1 MKLYKLTNKN
11 GCTQGNTQWGIG
23 VTHELKAT
31 EKPRLCTKDVL
42 HAYKNINLALLLNPN
57 HANISNPKIWEAEGK
72 IVVEDYGKVGCFKLT
87 TTKELSCPDWYI
99 DDKKRRRVQVQF
111 AVLCAESVLHI
122 YENQYPDDNRPR
134 KAIEAAQNYLKK
146 PSNAA
151 AKAANAAANAAA
163 YAAYEAKA
171 ANAAANAAAYAAYE
185 AYEPY
190 AAYEAAYAAYAAYEP
205 YAAYEAANA
214 AAYAAKAAA
223 YAAKAAYVEI
233 DFCALADQAVKM
245 EDNN

>member
-1 MKLYKLTNKN
+1 MLNSLKLYKLTNKN

-151 AKAANAAANAAA
+151 AKAANAAA
-163 YAAYEAKA
+163 KA
-171 ANAAANAAAYAAYE
+171 ANAAAKAAYVAKAAYAA
-185 AYEPY
+185 Y
-190 AAYEAAYAAYAAYEP
+190 AAYEAAYAAYAAK
-205 YAAYEAANA
+205 AAYV
-214 AAYAAKAAA
+214 AYAAKAAN
-223 YAAKAAYVEI
+223 VEI

>member
-57 HANISNPKIWEAEGK
+57 HANISNPKIWEAEGE

-87 TTKELSCPDWYI
+87 TTKELPCPDWYI
-99 DDKKRRRVQVQF
+99 DDKKRRRMQVQF
-111 AVLCAESVLHI
+111 AVLCAEGVLHI

-151 AKAANAAANAAA
+151 A
-163 YAAYEAKA
+163 Y
-171 ANAAANAAAYAAYE
+171 AANAAAYAAYE
-185 AYEPY
+185 AYE
-190 AAYEAAYAAYAAYEP
+190 AYA
-205 YAAYEAANA
+205 AANA
-214 AAYAAKAAA
+214 AAYAANAANAAA
-223 YAAKAAYVEI
+223 NAANAANVEI

>member
-1 MKLYKLTNKN
+1 MELYKLTNKN

-151 AKAANAAANAAA
+151 AKAANAAAKAANAAYAAKATKAA
-163 YAAYEAKA
+163 YAAY
-171 ANAAANAAAYAAYE
+171 
-185 AYEPY
+185 
-190 AAYEAAYAAYAAYEP
+190 
-205 YAAYEAANA
+205 
-214 AAYAAKAAA
+214 AAA
-223 YAAKAAYVEI
+223 YAAKAAYEAYEAYAAYAAYEAANAVAYAAKAANVEI

>member
-1 MKLYKLTNKN
+1 MELYKLTNKN
-11 GCTQGNTQWGIG
+11 GCTHGNTQWGIG
-23 VTHELKAT
+23 VTHELKARK
-31 EKPRLCTKDVL
+31 KPRLCTKGVL

-151 AKAANAAANAAA
+151 AKAANAAAKAANAAA
-163 YAAYEAKA
+163 KAAKAAYEAAKAAKA
-171 ANAAANAAAYAAYE
+171 ANAAYAANA
-185 AYEPY
+185 
-190 AAYEAAYAAYAAYEP
+190 
-205 YAAYEAANA
+205 AAYEAANA
-214 AAYAAKAAA
+214 VAYAAKAAN
-223 YAAKAAYVEI
+223 VEI

>member
-1 MKLYKLTNKN
+1 MELYKLTNKN

-134 KAIEAAQNYLKK
+134 KAIETAQNYLKK

-151 AKAANAAANAAA
+151 A
-163 YAAYEAKA
+163 YAAK
-171 ANAAANAAAYAAYE
+171 
-185 AYEPY
+185 
-190 AAYEAAYAAYAAYEP
+190 
-205 YAAYEAANA
+205 AANA
-214 AAYAAKAAA
+214 AAYAAKAAYEAAKATKAAYEAYEA
-223 YAAKAAYVEI
+223 YAAKAAAYAAYAAAYAAKATKAAYAAYEAANAVAYAAKAANVEI

>member
-57 HANISNPKIWEAEGK
+57 HANISNPKIWEAEGE

-99 DDKKRRRVQVQF
+99 DDKKRRRVRVQF
-111 AVLCAESVLHI
+111 AVLCAEGVLHI

-151 AKAANAAANAAA
+151 AKAGNAAA
-163 YAAYEAKA
+163 YAAYA
-171 ANAAANAAAYAAYE
+171 AGNA
-185 AYEPY
+185 
-190 AAYEAAYAAYAAYEP
+190 
-205 YAAYEAANA
+205 AANA
-214 AAYAAKAAA
+214 AAYAAKAAYEAGNAAAYEA
-223 YAAKAAYVEI
+223 YAAYAAGNAAAYAAAYAANVEI
-233 DFCALADQAVKM
+233 DFCALADQAVKVTFSVA
-245 EDNN
+245 

>member
-1 MKLYKLTNKN
+1 MELYKLTNKN

-57 HANISNPKIWEAEGK
+57 NANISNPKIWEAEGK

-151 AKAANAAANAAA
+151 AKAANAAAKAANAAA
-163 YAAYEAKA
+163 KAAKAAYEAAKAAKA
-171 ANAAANAAAYAAYE
+171 ANAAYAANAAAYE
-185 AYEPY
+185 
-190 AAYEAAYAAYAAYEP
+190 AAYEAAYAAK
-205 YAAYEAANA
+205 AANA
-214 AAYAAKAAA
+214 ANEAN
-223 YAAKAAYVEI
+223 VEI

>member
-1 MKLYKLTNKN
+1 MELYKLTNKN

-31 EKPRLCTKDVL
+31 EKPRLRTKDVL

-151 AKAANAAANAAA
+151 AKAAA
-163 YAAYEAKA
+163 
-171 ANAAANAAAYAAYE
+171 
-185 AYEPY
+185 Y
-190 AAYEAAYAAYAAYEP
+190 AAYEAAYAA
-205 YAAYEAANA
+205 
-214 AAYAAKAAA
+214 AYAAKAAN
-223 YAAKAAYVEI
+223 VEI

>member
-1 MKLYKLTNKN
+1 MELYKLTNKN

-57 HANISNPKIWEAEGK
+57 HANISNPKIWEAEGE
-72 IVVEDYGKVGCFKLT
+72 IVVGDYGKVGCFKLT

-151 AKAANAAANAAA
+151 ANA
-163 YAAYEAKA
+163 
-171 ANAAANAAAYAAYE
+171 
-185 AYEPY
+185 
-190 AAYEAAYAAYAAYEP
+190 AAYAAYAAYAAGNAAA
-205 YAAYEAANA
+205 YAAYAAGNA
-214 AAYAAKAAA
+214 AAYAAKAAYEAYEAYAAGNAAAYAAGNAAA
-223 YAAKAAYVEI
+223 YAAKAANVEI

>member
-134 KAIEAAQNYLKK
+134 KAIETAQNYLKK

-151 AKAANAAANAAA
+151 AYAA
-163 YAAYEAKA
+163 YAAK
-171 ANAAANAAAYAAYE
+171 AAYE
-185 AYEPY
+185 AYE
-190 AAYEAAYAAYAAYEP
+190 AAKAANEAAYAA

-214 AAYAAKAAA
+214 AAYAAKAAN
-223 YAAKAAYVEI
+223 VEI

>member
-1 MKLYKLTNKN
+1 MELYKLTNKN

-151 AKAANAAANAAA
+151 AKAANAAAYAA
-163 YAAYEAKA
+163 YAACVAAYAAKA
-171 ANAAANAAAYAAYE
+171 AKAAKAAYATYAAYTAYEAANAAAYAAYE
-185 AYEPY
+185 A
-190 AAYEAAYAAYAAYEP
+190 ANAAYAAYAAKT
-205 YAAYEAANA
+205 AN
-214 AAYAAKAAA
+214 
-223 YAAKAAYVEI
+223 VEI

>member
-1 MKLYKLTNKN
+1 
-11 GCTQGNTQWGIG
+11 
-23 VTHELKAT
+23 
-31 EKPRLCTKDVL
+31 
-42 HAYKNINLALLLNPN
+42 
-57 HANISNPKIWEAEGK
+57 
-72 IVVEDYGKVGCFKLT
+72 
-87 TTKELSCPDWYI
+87 WYI

-151 AKAANAAANAAA
+151 AYAAN
-163 YAAYEAKA
+163 E
-171 ANAAANAAAYAAYE
+171 AAYE
-185 AYEPY
+185 AYEAY
-190 AAYEAAYAAYAAYEP
+190 AAKAAYE
-205 YAAYEAANA
+205 
-214 AAYAAKAAA
+214 AAKAAA
-223 YAAKAAYVEI
+223 YAAKAANVEI

>member
-1 MKLYKLTNKN
+1 MELYKLTNKN

-151 AKAANAAANAAA
+151 AYAAYEAYEANAAGNAAA
-163 YAAYEAKA
+163 YAAY
-171 ANAAANAAAYAAYE
+171 AAYE
-185 AYEPY
+185 AN
-190 AAYEAAYAAYAAYEP
+190 AAYEP

-214 AAYAAKAAA
+214 AAYAAAYAAYAAANAAA

>member
-1 MKLYKLTNKN
+1 MELYKLTNKN

-151 AKAANAAANAAA
+151 AKAANAAAKAANAAA
-163 YAAYEAKA
+163 KAAKAAYEAAKAAKA
-171 ANAAANAAAYAAYE
+171 ANAANAANAAYAAN
-185 AYEPY
+185 A
-190 AAYEAAYAAYAAYEP
+190 AAYEAAYVAKAAYVAYV
-205 YAAYEAANA
+205 ANA
-214 AAYAAKAAA
+214 VAYAAKAAN
-223 YAAKAAYVEI
+223 VEI

-245 EDNN
+245 CR

>member
-1 MKLYKLTNKN
+1 MELYKLTNKN

-151 AKAANAAANAAA
+151 AKAA
-163 YAAYEAKA
+163 
-171 ANAAANAAAYAAYE
+171 YE
-185 AYEPY
+185 AYE
-190 AAYEAAYAAYAAYEP
+190 AYEAAYAAYAAY
-205 YAAYEAANA
+205 AAANA
-214 AAYAAKAAA
+214 AAYAAKAAN
-223 YAAKAAYVEI
+223 VEI

>member
-1 MKLYKLTNKN
+1 MELYKLTNKN

-151 AKAANAAANAAA
+151 AKAANAAYEAANAA
-163 YAAYEAKA
+163 YAAYAACVAAYAAKA
-171 ANAAANAAAYAAYE
+171 AKAAKAAYATYAAYTAYEAANAAAYAAYE
-185 AYEPY
+185 A
-190 AAYEAAYAAYAAYEP
+190 ANAAYAAYAAKT
-205 YAAYEAANA
+205 AN
-214 AAYAAKAAA
+214 
-223 YAAKAAYVEI
+223 VEI

>member
-1 MKLYKLTNKN
+1 MELYKLTNKN

-57 HANISNPKIWEAEGK
+57 HANISNPKIWEAEGE

-151 AKAANAAANAAA
+151 A
-163 YAAYEAKA
+163 
-171 ANAAANAAAYAAYE
+171 
-185 AYEPY
+185 Y
-190 AAYEAAYAAYAAYEP
+190 AAYEAAKAAYAAI
-205 YAAYEAANA
+205 AAYEAANA
-214 AAYAAKAAA
+214 AAYAAKAAS
-223 YAAKAAYVEI
+223 VEI

>member
-1 MKLYKLTNKN
+1 MELYKLTNKN

-151 AKAANAAANAAA
+151 AKAT
-163 YAAYEAKA
+163 
-171 ANAAANAAAYAAYE
+171 
-185 AYEPY
+185 
-190 AAYEAAYAAYAAYEP
+190 
-205 YAAYEAANA
+205 NA
-214 AAYAAKAAA
+214 AAYAAKAAN
-223 YAAKAAYVEI
+223 VEI

>member
-151 AKAANAAANAAA
+151 AKAANAAANAASYA
-163 YAAYEAKA
+163 AKAAYE
-171 ANAAANAAAYAAYE
+171 
-185 AYEPY
+185 
-190 AAYEAAYAAYAAYEP
+190 AYAAYAAG
-205 YAAYEAANA
+205 NA
-214 AAYAAKAAA
+214 AAYAAKAAYEAYEA
-223 YAAKAAYVEI
+223 YAAGNAAAYAAGNAAAYAAYAANVEI

>member
-1 MKLYKLTNKN
+1 MELYKLTNKN

-151 AKAANAAANAAA
+151 AYAAKAANEAAYAAYAAKAANEAANAAA
-163 YAAYEAKA
+163 YAAKAAYEAYA
-171 ANAAANAAAYAAYE
+171 AKAAYE
-185 AYEPY
+185 AYEAY
-190 AAYEAAYAAYAAYEP
+190 AAKAAAYAAK
-205 YAAYEAANA
+205 AANE

-223 YAAKAAYVEI
+223 YAAKAANVEI

-245 EDNN
+245 CR

>member
-1 MKLYKLTNKN
+1 MELYKLTNKN

-57 HANISNPKIWEAEGK
+57 HANISNPKIWEAEGE

-151 AKAANAAANAAA
+151 AKAANAAANAASYAAKAAYEA
-163 YAAYEAKA
+163 YAAYAAGNAAGNAAKA
-171 ANAAANAAAYAAYE
+171 AYEAYEAYAAGNAAAYAAGNAAAYAAY
-185 AYEPY
+185 
-190 AAYEAAYAAYAAYEP
+190 
-205 YAAYEAANA
+205 AAN
-214 AAYAAKAAA
+214 
-223 YAAKAAYVEI
+223 VEI

>member
-1 MKLYKLTNKN
+1 MELYKLTNKN

-134 KAIEAAQNYLKK
+134 TAIEAAQNYLKK

-151 AKAANAAANAAA
+151 AKAGNAAA
-163 YAAYEAKA
+163 YAAAK
-171 ANAAANAAAYAAYE
+171 AAYE
-185 AYEPY
+185 A
-190 AAYEAAYAAYAAYEP
+190 

-214 AAYAAKAAA
+214 AAYAAYAAIAAYAAAYVAYEAPYEAANAAA
-223 YAAKAAYVEI
+223 YAAKAASI